1 MFVSYYHRMGWR
13 VIVYDRFGLHWQ
25 FIKELLSL
33 PGFDYY
39 PFTGALSLPFLRVA
53 YQTILWRSIL
63 LHALVFQ
70 LVHPS
75 KYNKAYADQQVRTH
89 LYPAMYA

>member
-1 MFVSYYHRMGWR
+1 MLFMFVSYYHRMGWR

-39 PFTGALSLPFLRVA
+39 PFTGELPFS
-53 YQTILWRSIL
+53 QDIPPNT
-63 LHALVFQ
+63 
-70 LVHPS
+70 
-75 KYNKAYADQQVRTH
+75 
-89 LYPAMYA
+89 